1 MCGVYNAF
9 ETEGAI
15 IDESSYY
22 ILNQYGHKKLEYY
35 FYVMEGYSQK
45 AECVLFC

>member
-15 IDESSYY
+15 NDESSYY
-22 ILNQYGHKKLEYY
+22 ILNQNGHKKKS
-35 FYVMEGYSQK
+35 VIKGYSRT